1 MFICIVQT
9 ILAITIREICY
20 ECIFYKCIYKQVEVR
35 ADYIN
40 KMNSWL
46 REECVLSDDLIFP
59 IYGLFSTIKELKKFY
74 SKILTYDFK
83 VKLSKHYIYLLDMGG
98 FITSNLKKNTFEQL
112 KKQNIFNWSF
122 FEKLDCTNIYY
133 NLIVQ
138 LFLSLK
144 DTIEN
149 LDQTTDKNEKKYIR
163 KNIRRAKNKAI
174 ISFLFIFKKMYIN
187 GCSNELSEKEKKEKD
202 SLNNLDNY
210 CSLIKNI
217 EKDIFNNNK
226 EKSIY

>member
-1 MFICIVQT
+1 
-9 ILAITIREICY
+9 
-20 ECIFYKCIYKQVEVR
+20 
-35 ADYIN
+35 
-40 KMNSWL
+40 MNSWL
-46 REECVLSDDLIFP
+46 KEECVLPDELIFP

-83 VKLSKHYIYLLDMGG
+83 IKLSKHYIYLLHIGA
-98 FITSNLKKNTFEQL
+98 FIELNLSENIFEQL

-149 LDQTTDKNEKKYIR
+149 LDQTTDKNKKKYIR

-187 GCSNELSEKEKKEKD
+187 GRSNELSEKEKKEKD

-226 EKSIY
+226 EKAIY